1 MHKVVSILKAII
13 SPDHPNITDPHID
26 PSIDNANEKGSTSLK
41 TSTSNIDI
49 NMDLSI
55 ESDIIITNN
64 NEKESS
70 QNQISVMVPENN
82 LSRSVSI
89 QTNLSKDSLESAFND
104 INNIIVEKLI
114 TFMTKKHNESITFD
128 LIKQLLE
135 QQMLRFNQP
144 LNNILDWLL
153 KNQVKPSYIYF
164 LGVIYYYDIG
174 NIGENSSKAFEL
186 FSQASKDNYSIAQVY
201 LGKCYNDGY
210 GVERNKNLAFNW
222 YQKSVESGSIIGKLN
237 AKF

>member
-13 SPDHPNITDPHID
+13 SPDHPNIADPHID

-41 TSTSNIDI
+41 TSTSKIDI
-49 NMDLSI
+49 NLEDLSI
-55 ESDIIITNN
+55 GTDIIITNN
-64 NEKESS
+64 IEKESS
-70 QNQISVMVPENN
+70 QNQISIMVPENN
-82 LSRSVSI
+82 LSSVSI

-153 KNQVKPSYIYF
+153 KNQVKSSYIYF
-164 LGVIYYYDIG
+164 
-174 NIGENSSKAFEL
+174 
-186 FSQASKDNYSIAQVY
+186 
-201 LGKCYNDGY
+201 
-210 GVERNKNLAFNW
+210 
-222 YQKSVESGSIIGKLN
+222 
-237 AKF
+237 